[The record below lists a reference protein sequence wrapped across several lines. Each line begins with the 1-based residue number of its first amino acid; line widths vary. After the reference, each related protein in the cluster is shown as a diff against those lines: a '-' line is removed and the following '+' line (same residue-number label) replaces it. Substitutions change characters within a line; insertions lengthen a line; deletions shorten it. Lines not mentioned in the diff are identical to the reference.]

1 MLRLFT
7 LIFSLCIVTSLKG
20 QQLNMTDEIESQK
33 STYGKIALKIWEW
46 AEVGYQEEKSSTL
59 LKKTLS
65 DAGFSIQT
73 GVAEI
78 PTAFIAEYG
87 SGQPVIA
94 ILAEYDALPGVSQK
108 AVPTR
113 DPVITGGAG
122 HACGHHL
129 FGTASVAAGI
139 AVKNW
144 LITNKI
150 KGTLDP

>member
-129 FGTASVAAGI
+129 SAPHRLLLASQ
-139 AVKNW
+139 
-144 LITNKI
+144 
-150 KGTLDP
+150 